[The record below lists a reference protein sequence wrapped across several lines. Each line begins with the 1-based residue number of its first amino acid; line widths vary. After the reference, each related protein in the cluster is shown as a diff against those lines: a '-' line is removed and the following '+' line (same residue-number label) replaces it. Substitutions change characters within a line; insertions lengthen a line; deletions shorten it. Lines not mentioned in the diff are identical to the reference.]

1 MKVQSGEVPQVTR
14 GIGPMRLLVDKWR
27 SLRDLNNPISWG
39 IEPDSLFVLR
49 YKKVKFLKFPMDGG
63 IGPVRL
69 LNAKSRLLSDVNNP
83 ISWGMEPES
92 SFPKRYKVVKFLKL
106 LMEGGIGPLKLL
118 EANARKLRDVRNQS
132 WGDIT
137 PGNDWNQSE
146 DLWLVWKDYQ
156 CWMEWFYKGSC
167 YKD

>member
-1 MKVQSGEVPQVTR
+1 M
-14 GIGPMRLLVDKWR
+14 
-27 SLRDLNNPISWG
+27 
-39 IEPDSLFVLR
+39 EPESSFSKR
-49 YKKVKFLKFPMDGG
+49 YKVVKFLKFPMDGG
-63 IGPVRL
+63 IRPVRL
-69 LNAKSRLLSDVNNP
+69 LVFNWRSLSNVNNQ
-83 ISWGMEPES
+83 ISWGIEPDS
-92 SFPKRYKVVKFLKL
+92 SFIWRYKVVKFLKL
-106 LMEGGIGPLKLL
+106 PMEEGIKPLKLW
-118 EANARKLRDVRNQS
+118 EDNARKLRDVRNPS

>member
-1 MKVQSGEVPQVTR
+1 MDG
-14 GIGPMRLLVDKWR
+14 GIRPVRLLVFNWR
-27 SLRDLNNPISWG
+27 SLSNVNNQISWG
-39 IEPDSLFVLR
+39 IEPDS
-49 YKKVKFLKFPMDGG
+49 
-63 IGPVRL
+63 
-69 LNAKSRLLSDVNNP
+69 
-83 ISWGMEPES
+83 
-92 SFPKRYKVVKFLKL
+92 SFIWRYKVVKFLKL
-106 LMEGGIGPLKLL
+106 PMEEGIKPLKLW
-118 EANARKLRDVRNQS
+118 EDNARKLRDVRNPS